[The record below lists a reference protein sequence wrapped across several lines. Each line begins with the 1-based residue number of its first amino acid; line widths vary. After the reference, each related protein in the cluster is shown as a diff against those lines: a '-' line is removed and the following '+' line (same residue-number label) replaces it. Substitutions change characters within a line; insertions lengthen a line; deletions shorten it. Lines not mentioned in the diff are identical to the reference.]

1 MKLKNYLKTILIVGL
16 VAGCADNSNKTS
28 YIPEVSA
35 KPKAKISAKE
45 AILGGVAR
53 IALITILLVK
63 LFEHGIEDTFANL

>member
-28 YIPEVSA
+28 YIPEASA
-35 KPKAKISAKE
+35 EPKAKSSAKE
-45 AILGGVAR
+45 AILGGAAG

-63 LFEHGIEDTFANL
+63 SFEHGIEDAFENL